1 MKSKKKIALITG
13 ITGQTGSYLAE
24 FLLKKNYIVH
34 GIIRRTSLINT
45 HRINNIF
52 RNKNLKLHY
61 GDLSDPLNLD
71 NLIRTIKPTEIYNLA
86 AQSHVAVS
94 FKLPEYTTNI
104 NALGCLRILE
114 IIKRFNNK
122 IKFYQASTSELYG
135 LTMTKKQNEKT
146 VFYPQSPYA
155 ISKLYA
161 YWITKH
167 YREAYKIYAC
177 NGILFNHES
186 PRRGETFVT
195 RKITIGLAKIVLGIE
210 KKLELGNLESLRD
223 WGHAKDYA
231 EMQWLMLQKKNPTDY
246 VISTGR
252 QYSVKKFIEMCL
264 QYMGIKIYWKG
275 KGTNEM
281 GVIKEFD
288 KNKDYKLKKGQI
300 IIKVNKK
307 YFRPSDVENLLGDSS
322 KARKELKWQN
332 KYSIKDLIS
341 EMVDHD
347 IYIAKNELRNEY

>member
-1 MKSKKKIALITG
+1 
-13 ITGQTGSYLAE
+13 
-24 FLLKKNYIVH
+24 
-34 GIIRRTSLINT
+34 
-45 HRINNIF
+45 
-52 RNKNLKLHY
+52 
-61 GDLSDPLNLD
+61 
-71 NLIRTIKPTEIYNLA
+71 
-86 AQSHVAVS
+86 
-94 FKLPEYTTNI
+94 
-104 NALGCLRILE
+104 
-114 IIKRFNNK
+114 
-122 IKFYQASTSELYG
+122 
-135 LTMTKKQNEKT
+135 MTKKQNEKT
-146 VFYPQSPYA
+146 IFYPQSPYA

-195 RKITIGLAKIVLGIE
+195 RKITIGLAKIALGIE

-264 QYMGIKIYWKG
+264 QYMGIKIYWRG
-275 KGTNEM
+275 KGSNEI

-288 KNKDYKLKKGQI
+288 RNKDYKLKKGQI

-347 IYIAKNELRNEY
+347 IYIIKNKIRNEY